1 MFVRR
6 LAAFLILAA
15 IATGQASAASS
26 LGVPVKVGMQMLRW
40 KNPVIR
46 LAVSTSLTQPNS
58 NIKFDS
64 NVVTAI
70 NKSIE
75 AWQDVADVE
84 LRWESSEGTT
94 VSPAGAVG
102 DGVSLITIAPT
113 AENVLIFSDKAQNDA
128 AKTRIFYNKGVI
140 NEADIV
146 LNPYQQF
153 STDGTFGTFDLQATL
168 THEIGHL
175 LGLSHSPVLGA
186 TMSEGHG
193 RNGIFG
199 LPAFGARTLSS
210 DDIAA
215 IRSLYGPA
223 DKDENCCGRVSGRL
237 ISTAG
242 KPAAN
247 YTVWAEDSENANVIA
262 ATVTQADGT
271 FKLGGLPFG
280 GIELFAQ
287 NDPNDQQLLAAVS
300 LGPVTV
306 SAKPATLSRKLDQS
320 PFGLRPEYL
329 GFNGQL
335 ADLSLLVNS
344 GNAYNIW
351 IGGPDLQQKGAD
363 VGTDSDR
370 ITIEPGVS
378 LGSFGNGI
386 TTLGFYA
393 NVSADTPNGDYS
405 VFVKTS
411 SGARR
416 YLIGS
421 LSVEKFPNLWSTSN
435 FK

>member
-1 MFVRR
+1 MKISLRW
-6 LAAFLILAA
+6 LAVGLLLSALVCTAE
-15 IATGQASAASS
+15 ASAS
-26 LGVPVKVGMQMLRW
+26 KYRW
-40 KNPVIR
+40 RKPVINV
-46 LAVSTSLTQPNS
+46 AVSTSLSSNVS
-58 NIKFDS
+58 NIAAGTDVNAVIERSIASWQKAA
-64 NVVTAI
+64 NVSFSKSLSTDQNVTA
-70 NKSIE
+70 
-75 AWQDVADVE
+75 
-84 LRWESSEGTT
+84 
-94 VSPAGAVG
+94 AGPQG
-102 DGVSLITIAPT
+102 DGVSLLTIAATPENLAMFPQGLQDAT
-113 AENVLIFSDKAQNDA
+113 ARTRVFYDA
-128 AKTRIFYNKGVI
+128 RGFIT
-140 NEADIV
+140 EADIV
-146 LNPYQQF
+146 LNPYLQF
-153 STDGTFGTFDLQATL
+153 SADGTVGTFDLEATL

-210 DDIAA
+210 DDIAV

-223 DKDENCCGRVSGRL
+223 DKDENCCGRVSGKL

-247 YTVWAEDSENANVIA
+247 YTVWAEDSENANVVA

-280 GIELFAQ
+280 GVELFAQ

-320 PFGLRPEYL
+320 PLGLRPEYL

-351 IGGPDLQQKGAD
+351 IGGPDLQQKGTD

-416 YLIGS
+416 YLVGG